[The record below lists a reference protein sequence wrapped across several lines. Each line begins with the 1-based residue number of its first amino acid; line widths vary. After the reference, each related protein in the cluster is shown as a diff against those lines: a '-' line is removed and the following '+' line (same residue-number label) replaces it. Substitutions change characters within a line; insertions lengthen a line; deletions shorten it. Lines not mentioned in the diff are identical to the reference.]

1 MHTKTSIL
9 IGLCGI
15 VQLVRNQ
22 QQREEGPGHQ
32 WRTKRMGKSVW
43 GNKSFG
49 GYAGLKHTA
58 LKVSKYFPQ
67 HKIYVE
73 AFAGL
78 ARTAKFT
85 NADKIILNDK
95 SLHSN
100 AYCKVNFPN
109 AIVENM
115 DFMATIH
122 KYDSEDTFF
131 LLDPPYSDNVYK
143 LNENAFID
151 RYYREYYKELFNT
164 TDALKGDWLICVNRR
179 NFTRFVDKLADGR
192 YNFMH
197 IQSDKNALFG
207 KKANITILFNYK
219 VSVPY
224 R

>member
-1 MHTKTSIL
+1 
-9 IGLCGI
+9 
-15 VQLVRNQ
+15 
-22 QQREEGPGHQ
+22 
-32 WRTKRMGKSVW
+32 MGKSVW

-58 LKVSKYFPQ
+58 SKVSKYFPS

-78 ARTAKFT
+78 ARTAKYT
-85 NADKIILNDK
+85 KAETIILNDR
-95 SLHSN
+95 SPHSN
-100 AYCKVNFPN
+100 AYCKTNFPN
-109 AIVENM
+109 AVVENM
-115 DFMATIH
+115 DFMDTIY

-143 LNENAFID
+143 LNKDAYID
-151 RYYREYYKELFNT
+151 RYYRDYYKELFGIS
-164 TDALKGDWLICVNRR
+164 DYLKGDWLICVNRR
-179 NFTRFVDKLADGR
+179 NFTRFVDKLAGGR
-192 YNFMH
+192 YGFMH

-224 R
+224 W